1 MNSRATKVPID
12 HDHQPD
18 RRVARRGGVAAAFSA
33 VTALALAHGGTAAQ
47 LTSKA
52 HLSHG
57 DAMAVLSLLTGSSG
71 ALIYVFYPQLIAVLG
86 TLRLLLAI
94 AGSGAVIG
102 F

>member
-1 MNSRATKVPID
+1 MSTRTMQVPSAENG
-12 HDHQPD
+12 
-18 RRVARRGGVAAAFSA
+18 RVARRRAPAAAISA
-33 VTALALAHGGTAAQ
+33 VTALAVTHGGAAAQ

-57 DAMAVLSLLTGSSG
+57 DAVAVLGLLTGSSS
-71 ALIYVFYPQLIAVLG
+71 ALLYVFYPQLIAVLG
-86 TLRLLLAI
+86 TLRLLLAV